1 MPTTVRA
8 RAVKTMAAIALGATV
23 LLPAAAPVAAAD
35 PVVLRIGTTQDID
48 TTNPFGTAL
57 VSGYETYQLT
67 YNLLVDFGT
76 NLEPVPGF
84 ADKWERAADG
94 KSWTFHIRDGMKWSD
109 GQPATSADACYS
121 WGLIL
126 AAAHANPP
134 TTVGSGY
141 LDAALTK
148 DAGVTKVECPDPST
162 MIAYTTDASQRVLQT
177 YIPILPQ
184 HIYGKD
190 DYKAIG
196 DSKFTGFNAP
206 LVGTGPYT
214 LTEWKTSQYVKF
226 TRNPNYWGTQG
237 YADQVIIQFFK
248 SDDTMVQALKSGALD
263 YARDP
268 NSQQLKSLDGQ
279 PGYKTVVGASNG
291 WTQLAFNTYGEFNGK
306 TIPNG
311 GPSTKALLDPA
322 FRDALGYAVDKQT
335 LITKVLG
342 GYGDPGSTIV
352 PPALPQWHVDPTTP
366 RTFSIDTANQ
376 KLAAAG
382 YQLDSNGNRLDK
394 EGKPINLLM
403 VLPDSN
409 SNYAKSAQFIQTW
422 YGQLGIKVTTR
433 VLDQATLSDLVL
445 PPEAGKGHL
454 AKYDIELW
462 GWSGSPDPNA
472 LLQIFRCDA
481 IGNTSDS
488 QYCNPAYDTL
498 YDQETA
504 AQTNDARHALLAQM
518 QNMVYDQA
526 VYDIL
531 YYDSNLA
538 AYRTDVFG
546 NFVNIP
552 ENGTPLFTY
561 STLSYTKLISAAA
574 AAASPSAAPSAEAS
588 TGASPSAGASAPA
601 SSAPAS
607 SAPTPA
613 PSADSGNAS
622 SSGGAP
628 VALFGLIGVVVVGVV
643 VLLLARRR
651 GPSAEDE

>member
-1 MPTTVRA
+1 MPTTIRA
-8 RAVKTMAAIALGATV
+8 RAAQTVAALAFGASV

-35 PVVLRIGTTQDID
+35 PVVLRVGTTQDID
-48 TTNPFGTAL
+48 STNPFDTAL
-57 VSGYETYQLT
+57 VSGYEAYQLT

-84 ADKWERAADG
+84 ADQWQRAADG
-94 KSWTFHIRDGMKWSD
+94 KSWTFHIRSGMKWSD
-109 GQPATSADACYS
+109 GQPATSADACFS

-126 AAAHANPP
+126 AAAKDS

-141 LDAALTK
+141 LDAAVTK
-148 DAGVTKVECPDPST
+148 DAGVTKIECPDAST
-162 MIAYTTDASQRVLQT
+162 MVAYTTDASQRILQT
-177 YIPILPQ
+177 YVPIIPQ
-184 HIYGKD
+184 HIFGKY
-190 DYKAIG
+190 DYKQIG
-196 DSKFTGFNAP
+196 DTKFSGFNAP

-248 SDDTMVQALKSGALD
+248 SDDTMVQSLKAGELD

-268 NSQQLKSLDGQ
+268 NAQQLKTLENQ
-279 PGYKTVVGASNG
+279 PGYQTVVGASNG

-306 TIPNG
+306 TIPGG

-322 FRDALGYAVDKQT
+322 FRDALGYAVDKPT
-335 LITKVLG
+335 LVSKVLG

-366 RTFSIDTANQ
+366 RTFNIDLAKQ
-376 KLAAAG
+376 KLDAAG
-382 YQLDSNGNRLDK
+382 YPLDANGNRLDK
-394 EGKPINLLM
+394 QGKPINLLM

-422 YGQLGIKVTTR
+422 YGELGIKVTTR
-433 VLDQATLSDLVL
+433 VLDQATLSDLIL
-445 PPEAGKGHL
+445 PPEAGGKNHL

-504 AQTNDARHALLAQM
+504 ATTNDQRHPLLAQM

-538 AYRTDVFG
+538 AYRTGVFG
-546 NFVNIP
+546 NWVNVP
-552 ENGTPLFTY
+552 ANGTPLFTY
-561 STLSYTKLISAAA
+561 TTLSYTKLVSAAA
-574 AAASPSAAPSAEAS
+574 AASASPSAPASGAPSGSAVA
-588 TGASPSAGASAPA
+588 SAGA
-601 SSAPAS
+601 SSAPAT

-613 PSADSGNAS
+613 PSADTGNAS
-622 SSGGAP
+622 STGGAP
-628 VALFGLIGVVVVGVV
+628 VALLGLIAVVVVVVV
-643 VLLLARRR
+643 VLLLMRRR